1 MNKGKLFA
9 PFVTLLAA
17 AITLGVCLKTGYTM
31 LDMLWVLLGVVLVFY
46 IISYFIQCRVTRF
59 IEANEEKA
67 REEAEKEGAVIEKD
81 APESDGSEYD
91 ENNSSASDAYDAD
104 SDGSDNNEFRARPS

>member
-17 AITLGVCLKTGYTM
+17 AITLGVCLRAGYNM
-31 LDMLWVLLGVVLVFY
+31 LDMLWILLGVVLVFY
-46 IISYFIQCRVTRF
+46 IISYFIQCRVAKF

-81 APESDGSEYD
+81 APEAEEFGYEDNESMYDGEDMD
-91 ENNSSASDAYDAD
+91 E
-104 SDGSDNNEFRARPS
+104 DGAGESGFRTRPS